1 MASDVTEDEDGG
13 RYRGLDIDEE
23 SFDENYENTT
33 EIDIPD
39 RKHNEIPIEI
49 GTSASFMQQR
59 LKNQAETIAKLQ
71 KSSNEEHRKEATWK
85 NFEEVEN
92 LKKTIADQAAM
103 IIKLQEMLKC
113 GNGNEEEATG
123 NETKKRKRGDVSDV
137 INMEMVADS
146 FNKDA
151 KIRELT
157 DEIKLLKNELHVQKN
172 LTTSNCKKVKPT
184 VADKH
189 TEAKTRMLPDRPT
202 PNVESLFQEMQSKM
216 DHQMVQMKEFI
227 QTSID
232 EKLEK
237 HINKSQTMTG
247 VSFSSIVSGEKN
259 ETKSNKAEDFRSIML
274 ATKNEELVE
283 QRDKAFRERNLIVH
297 GVEESNTEN
306 DSVFIKTLIT
316 NVVSQEIKPINI
328 TRLGA
333 ENKDKR
339 RPIKV
344 SLNTELE
351 KGQVMSNLANLKGNE
366 AYKRISVTEDYTI
379 SERKMI
385 QEMRDQVRTKNDAEP
400 ENSEFVY
407 RLRGTPKN
415 GLQIRRFK
423 KSREDLAS
431 VNAVQSTTQLAA

>member
-1 MASDVTEDEDGG
+1 MH
-13 RYRGLDIDEE
+13 L
-23 SFDENYENTT
+23 F
-33 EIDIPD
+33 
-39 RKHNEIPIEI
+39 IE
-49 GTSASFMQQR
+49 F
-59 LKNQAETIAKLQ
+59 
-71 KSSNEEHRKEATWK
+71 
-85 NFEEVEN
+85 
-92 LKKTIADQAAM
+92 
-103 IIKLQEMLKC
+103 
-113 GNGNEEEATG
+113 
-123 NETKKRKRGDVSDV
+123 V
-137 INMEMVADS
+137 I
-146 FNKDA
+146 
-151 KIRELT
+151 KIRF
-157 DEIKLLKNELHVQKN
+157 V
-172 LTTSNCKKVKPT
+172 
-184 VADKH
+184 
-189 TEAKTRMLPDRPT
+189 
-202 PNVESLFQEMQSKM
+202 
-216 DHQMVQMKEFI
+216 MVQMKEFI

-316 NVVSQEIKPINI
+316 NVVSQEIKTINI